1 MDLSKGFL
9 RKFFSLPPPLIRDV
23 YSNDVLSTDD
33 EDEYSAHCRRN
44 NSTNSDR
51 LGIKQLRRLTKAEK
65 QVEIAIIKEH
75 IREILEF
82 LNNST
87 SAESKNDVLGLNI
100 GGVHYDIERKA
111 LLKTPF
117 SYGSNTNTLF
127 SAFFSERWEFYHIQD
142 NNRRIYL
149 DFSDEWFHPIL
160 SYIMNYHSPL
170 SSGSSASPVFN
181 SRGSLVIK
189 RKNIGCLELLK
200 FFELDSFFLPSV
212 RSELSLK
219 GLNRSLIG
227 KEYQLI
233 EALKTFYRKYHN
245 LKNKMNVTDHDVDT
259 VVFSPVLS
267 LVVSSRGSSVSS
279 STTYSTRVLT
289 NPSFSFQSLLSSSS
303 VDSSSSAYDFCL
315 FFRLSYGYYC
325 LFFDSQFF
333 LNLTPEKREETK
345 ENNLFSFSDF
355 PQSLS
360 SFSSSSPSASFPSF
374 FFPLQEYNF
383 FPHNMKGNVYLD
395 ISYCQLLAIQQ
406 HLSFSGSSA
415 TDPVI
420 AERDLLSCFFPFRV
434 LRRPPIEEQ
443 TSSSLFSP
451 FSSNSSASAYPSSFS
466 SPFVNLPSS
475 SSSSY
480 FASSDP
486 RSSFSSYHEVDSNN
500 FIFEILSSGQ
510 LHYLNGLQQTQSI
523 YLQQLELFT
532 MKGTAS
538 KNLVL
543 QQKCVIP
550 DPFLPSEFPS
560 STSLSSELSSSSF
573 APPLHPPSPPGFTPS
588 ASTVHPLCLPSSSSS
603 ALSASAKPFVST
615 TIPFQSLEFLQRKQ
629 GRHSNRSKKMECLVE
644 IQKELDQRARLQ
656 QMSDPFDDTVLE
668 EKDEYDGQ
676 LLVLKQYY
684 YSLIHEI
691 EFMLKY
697 FSEIWNI
704 DDDGDNRKFE
714 NEETKRGSHEKKYS
728 AGLFSDNSVCLKL
741 KKKLINLQNKI
752 TAIRDQSISIFSS
765 TLSAPVVLS
774 SAIKQQISMTCG
786 PRKENI
792 EENYTKLTEIINE
805 NFIDFHHQ
813 RISNT
818 EIVSE
823 REKDPEGRKHQSQDL
838 GMPIMV
844 TSDTSTLLRMY
855 PPLFHLICDGDA
867 EDSASGRSPI
877 SFSVPVLRSTTLRF
891 IPNSQLG
898 LELKRL
904 ETYLSLSSSQNNS
917 QTFSLN
923 LNLFLSSFSI
933 MNNQI
938 LKDVIFIFINYLR
951 LQQLLSFNVSFR
963 CDDKEGK
970 RTNESENVPVC
981 SLNKKVKI
989 QKSASV
995 SSKSS
1000 LQSCSFPIIV
1010 PSHEHYEPFLLLMS
1024 SLGVDTS
1031 SIRVVVSC

>member
-33 EDEYSAHCRRN
+33 EDEYSAHYRRN

-51 LGIKQLRRLTKAEK
+51 LDIKQLPRLTKAEK

-149 DFSDEWFHPIL
+149 DFSDEWLHPIL
-160 SYIMNYHSPL
+160 SYILNYHSTL

-200 FFELDSFFLPSV
+200 FFELDSFFLPSM

-219 GLNRSLIG
+219 GLNHSLIG

-245 LKNKMNVTDHDVDT
+245 LKNRMNVTDRDVDT

-267 LVVSSRGSSVSS
+267 LVVSSRGSSFCS

-289 NPSFSFQSLLSSSS
+289 NPSFSFQSLLT
-303 VDSSSSAYDFCL
+303 SSSAYDFCI
-315 FFRLSYGYYC
+315 FFRLSFGYYC
-325 LFFDSQFF
+325 LFFDSQLF

-345 ENNLFSFSDF
+345 ENNLFCFSE
-355 PQSLS
+355 SLS

-383 FPHNMKGNVYLD
+383 FPHNMRGNVYLE

-415 TDPVI
+415 IDPVI
-420 AERDLLSCFFPFRV
+420 AERELLSCFFPCRV
-434 LRRPPIEEQ
+434 LRRPPVEEQ
-443 TSSSLFSP
+443 PSSSLFSP
-451 FSSNSSASAYPSSFS
+451 FSCNSSSSAYPSSFS

-475 SSSSY
+475 H
-480 FASSDP
+480 P

-510 LHYLNGLQQTQSI
+510 LHYVNGLQQLQSI

-532 MKGTAS
+532 VKGTAS
-538 KNLVL
+538 KNLIL

-550 DPFLPSEFPS
+550 DPFIPSEFPC
-560 STSLSSELSSSSF
+560 STSFSSELSASSF
-573 APPLHPPSPPGFTPS
+573 APPLHPPSPPGFTSS

-615 TIPFQSLEFLQRKQ
+615 TIPFQSMEFLQRKQ
-629 GRHSNRSKKMECLVE
+629 GRHSSRS
-644 IQKELDQRARLQ
+644 
-656 QMSDPFDDTVLE
+656 
-668 EKDEYDGQ
+668 
-676 LLVLKQYY
+676 
-684 YSLIHEI
+684 
-691 EFMLKY
+691 
-697 FSEIWNI
+697 
-704 DDDGDNRKFE
+704 
-714 NEETKRGSHEKKYS
+714 
-728 AGLFSDNSVCLKL
+728 
-741 KKKLINLQNKI
+741 
-752 TAIRDQSISIFSS
+752 
-765 TLSAPVVLS
+765 
-774 SAIKQQISMTCG
+774 
-786 PRKENI
+786 
-792 EENYTKLTEIINE
+792 
-805 NFIDFHHQ
+805 
-813 RISNT
+813 
-818 EIVSE
+818 
-823 REKDPEGRKHQSQDL
+823 
-838 GMPIMV
+838 
-844 TSDTSTLLRMY
+844 
-855 PPLFHLICDGDA
+855 
-867 EDSASGRSPI
+867 
-877 SFSVPVLRSTTLRF
+877 
-891 IPNSQLG
+891 
-898 LELKRL
+898 
-904 ETYLSLSSSQNNS
+904 
-917 QTFSLN
+917 
-923 LNLFLSSFSI
+923 
-933 MNNQI
+933 
-938 LKDVIFIFINYLR
+938 
-951 LQQLLSFNVSFR
+951 
-963 CDDKEGK
+963 
-970 RTNESENVPVC
+970 
-981 SLNKKVKI
+981 
-989 QKSASV
+989 
-995 SSKSS
+995 
-1000 LQSCSFPIIV
+1000 
-1010 PSHEHYEPFLLLMS
+1010 
-1024 SLGVDTS
+1024 
-1031 SIRVVVSC
+1031 